1 MREPDEAGQAESAGL
16 TWRRSSGCSDGTCVE
31 VAVADEF
38 VLVRDSKDQSGPV
51 LRFTHSEWSAFA
63 RAIRKGEFGRD

>member
-1 MREPDEAGQAESAGL
+1 MPKPDHARQTDNSAM
-16 TWRRSSGCSDGTCVE
+16 TWRRASRCSDGTCVE

-38 VLVRDSKDQSGPV
+38 VLIRDSKDQSGPV

-63 RAIRKGEFGRD
+63 RAIRDGEFDRD